1 MSQLF
6 VLAILSAIFCGMVM
20 KLREQDAIIAEQTS
34 KMNEHT
40 SKMAEHAGKMAEH
53 TSKMADPDFNKRQAM
68 LAFDS
73 AEAWR
78 REKVLEIYD
87 NVTNQE
93 LDRAVRWISY
103 AAPFAKERIV

>member
-1 MSQLF
+1 M
-6 VLAILSAIFCGMVM
+6 A
-20 KLREQDAIIAEQTS
+20 KQTS
-34 KMNEHT
+34 KI
-40 SKMAEHAGKMAEH
+40 ADQIR
-53 TSKMADPDFNKRQAM
+53 KMADPDFNKRQAM

-73 AEAWR
+73 AQAWR

-103 AAPFAKERIV
+103 AAPFAKERSCYHCLQSWKQIQQCTNHVVPKFCLE